1 MTAIPNPGPFTHVV
15 RPRYAEVD
23 MQRVV
28 FNGHWLTYFDDA
40 TTRFYE
46 SLGYDPKQTFIGQ
59 QNFDV
64 MIVKAVLEWRG
75 SATFDDQ
82 VSITV
87 RPERIGNKSF
97 DLRFAASVED
107 RPVCEATIT
116 YVSVVPGTHEA
127 SPIPELLR
135 QRLEGAKSA
144 PAS

>member
-1 MTAIPNPGPFTHVV
+1 MANPGPFTHVI
-15 RPRYAEVD
+15 RPRYVEVD

-46 SLGYDPKQTFIGQ
+46 SLGFDPKQTFVGQ

-82 VSITV
+82 VSIRV

-97 DLRFAASVED
+97 DLQFFASVED

-116 YVSVVPGTHEA
+116 YVSVVPGTHQA
-127 SPIPELLR
+127 SPIPPVLR
-135 QRLEGAKSA
+135 EKLEAAQAVADS
-144 PAS
+144 